1 MTPILV
7 ALGSN
12 VGDRAEHV
20 RSAIEILGSPLLRL
34 SDFDNDQLS
43 RRRRGVGGEVEE
55 ATIHLEILSIS
66 PLYRTA
72 PMYVTDQPEFL
83 NGALFAETTLSPRAL
98 LKLLKDTEAEV
109 GRLTRQ
115 QNGPREIDLDLIA
128 YGSAAYQFG
137 DDHHTLLQIPHPKT
151 AERRFV
157 LQPLNDIA
165 PDFLLP
171 GIGVVRELLA
181 QTESKAETVMPYED
195 AAISL

>member
-1 MTPILV
+1 MRVTPVLV

-12 VGDRAEHV
+12 VGDRVGHIQA
-20 RSAIEILGSPLLRL
+20 AIALLRKGM
-34 SDFDNDQLS
+34 NIQ
-43 RRRRGVGGEVEE
+43 G
-55 ATIHLEILSIS
+55 IS

-83 NGALFAETTLSPRAL
+83 NGALLAETDFSPRDL
-98 LKLLKDTEAEV
+98 LKLLKETEAEV
-109 GRLTRQ
+109 GRMTRDR
-115 QNGPREIDLDLIA
+115 NGPREIDLDLIA
-128 YGSAAYQFG
+128 YGAAAYLFG
-137 DDHHTLLQIPHPKT
+137 DDHRTILQIPHPKT

-171 GIGVVRELLA
+171 GIGVVREILA
-181 QTESKAETVMPYED
+181 QTECQSESVMPYED

>member
-1 MTPILV
+1 M
-7 ALGSN
+7 GSN
-12 VGDRAEHV
+12 VGDRAEH
-20 RSAIEILGSPLLRL
+20 IRL
-34 SDFDNDQLS
+34 SIEALKEQLT
-43 RRRRGVGGEVEE
+43 VL
-55 ATIHLEILSIS
+55 TIS

-83 NGALFAETTLSPRAL
+83 NGALLAETDLSPRDL
-98 LKLLKDTEAEV
+98 LKLLKGTESEI
-109 GRLTRQ
+109 GRMTRQ

-128 YGSAAYQFG
+128 YGSAEYQFG

-171 GIGVVRELLA
+171 GLGVVRELLA
-181 QTESKAETVMPYED
+181 QTESQSESVMPYED
-195 AAISL
+195 AAVSL

>member
-12 VGDRAEHV
+12 VGDRAGH
-20 RSAIEILGSPLLRL
+20 IRL
-34 SDFDNDQLS
+34 SIEALKEQLT
-43 RRRRGVGGEVEE
+43 VL
-55 ATIHLEILSIS
+55 TIS

-83 NGALFAETTLSPRAL
+83 NGALLAETTLSPRDL
-98 LKLLKDTEAEV
+98 LKLLKDTESEI
-109 GRLTRQ
+109 GRMTRQ

-128 YGSAAYQFG
+128 YGSAAYQF
-137 DDHHTLLQIPHPKT
+137 DDTLQIPHPKT

-171 GIGVVRELLA
+171 GLGVVRELFT
-181 QTESKAETVMPYED
+181 QTESQSETVMPYED
-195 AAISL
+195 AAVSL